1 MNIEF
6 NNIEPIYIQIINHY
20 KRLIASGELKGSDK
34 LPSVRELALEL
45 KVNPNTIQKAFSELE
60 REDLVYTVRG
70 TGKFVVDNMDIVKKL
85 KVNMAKEVIE
95 NFISSMK
102 SLGFEGKE
110 IIEVL
115 KTEVNK
121 GFNNS

>member
-6 NNIEPIYIQIINHY
+6 NNIEPIYIQIMNHY
-20 KRLIASGELKGSDK
+20 KKLIASGELKGSDK

-60 REDLVYTVRG
+60 REELVYAVRG
-70 TGKFVVDNMDIVKKL
+70 TGKFVVDNMDVVKKL

-102 SLGFEGKE
+102 SLGFDGKE

-115 KTEVNK
+115 KTEVHK
-121 GFNNS
+121 GE

>member
-1 MNIEF
+1 MHIEF

-20 KRLIASGELKGSDK
+20 KKLIASGELKGSEK

-60 REDLVYTVRG
+60 REELVYTVRG
-70 TGKFVVDNMDIVKKL
+70 TGKFVVDNMDVVKKL

-95 NFISSMK
+95 NFITSMK
-102 SLGFEGKE
+102 SLGFEEKE

-115 KTEVNK
+115 KIEVNK
-121 GFNNS
+121 GEE

>member
-20 KRLIASGELKGSDK
+20 KKLIASGELKGSDK

-121 GFNNS
+121 GEE

>member
-6 NNIEPIYIQIINHY
+6 NNIEPIYIQIMNHY
-20 KRLIASGELKGSDK
+20 KKLIASGELKGSDK

-60 REDLVYTVRG
+60 REELVYTVRG
-70 TGKFVVDNMDIVKKL
+70 TGKFVVDNMDVVKKL

-102 SLGFEGKE
+102 SLGFEEKE
-110 IIEVL
+110 IVEVL

-121 GFNNS
+121 GEE